1 MNEEL
6 LKMIEESAKKLG
18 CGKGELLHEFCILVE
33 KMLKDNIVVFI
44 MNLKKKIGIV

>member
-33 KMLKDNIVVFI
+33 KMLKDNLD
-44 MNLKKKIGIV
+44 NK